1 MSAAAFEFTTSAAY
15 NREAASLIA
24 GSVNSNVRLVGA
36 PFPLCFDHA
45 EGAHLFDI
53 DGNRHIDYALGMG
66 PDILGH
72 GPKPVCD
79 AVARSLSQGQMFAGQ
94 HRAELDLARL
104 LNQHIPSAE
113 LVRVGVTG
121 SEVVQA
127 ALRLARAHTGRTRF
141 IKFEGQYHGWFDN
154 VLISHSP
161 RVATA
166 DETLPLPRPPHLETK
181 GQLANV
187 GDDIIVLPWNDAE
200 ALELVLNKYGHEV
213 AAVITEPA
221 LCNTGAIAPRPGYL
235 ERMRDLTEKH
245 GVVLI
250 FDEVITG
257 FRLGVGGAQQRF
269 GVTPDLSTFAKAMAG
284 GFPVAA
290 LVGKRALMEQFGT
303 GAVNHSGTYNA
314 NVPSVVASIATIE
327 TLAANGGAALAFAE
341 ATGEALMAG
350 LRDIAASVGVNLVVQ
365 GYGTCFNTFFS
376 DTGAVYDYQSYK
388 QTDLGKQQAF
398 LSALVHRGVRPTNR
412 GTWFVSTAHNDTD
425 VTETLDVVGDVL
437 SALDHA

>member
-1 MSAAAFEFTTSAAY
+1 MSAAQFEFGASAAY
-15 NREAASLIA
+15 NREASTLIA
-24 GSVNSNVRLVGA
+24 GAVNSNVRLVGA

-72 GPKPVCD
+72 APKPVCD

-94 HRAELDLARL
+94 HLAELDLARL
-104 LNQHIPSAE
+104 LNKHIPSAE
-113 LVRVGVTG
+113 LVRIGVTG

-161 RVATA
+161 KTA
-166 DETLPLPRPPHLETK
+166 APGETLPLPRPPHLETK
-181 GQLANV
+181 GQLSST
-187 GDDIIVLPWNDAE
+187 GDDIIVLPWNDAA
-200 ALELVLNKYGHEV
+200 ALEQALNEFGHEV

-221 LCNTGAIAPRPGYL
+221 LCNTGAIAPQPGYL
-235 ERMRDLTEKH
+235 EAMRALTEKH

-257 FRLGVGGAQQRF
+257 FRLGVGGAQQRI
-269 GVTPDLSTFAKAMAG
+269 GITPDLSTFAKAMAG

-290 LVGKRALMEQFGT
+290 LVGKRDLMAQFGT

-314 NVPSVVASIATIE
+314 NVPSIVASIATIE
-327 TLAANGGAALAFAE
+327 TLAADDGALLTKAE
-341 ATGEALMAG
+341 TTGEKLMSGLHDLSSSAG
-350 LRDIAASVGVNLVVQ
+350 SNLKVQ

-376 DTGAVYDYQSYK
+376 DAGTVHDYHSYK
-388 QTDLGKQQAF
+388 QTDLARQQAF

-412 GTWFVSTAHNDTD
+412 GTWFVSTAHSNDD
-425 VTETLDVVGDVL
+425 IAQTLDIARE
-437 SALDHA
+437 ALAAIENA